1 MVPLATAFGLSVT
14 PSRYL
19 AVRAAGGAV
28 LAIAANVLR
37 QAVVATRKR
46 QALDALLEL
55 VREQGAGN
63 VTREQVGLAFGLWCF
78 ASIMF
83 SSLVW
88 A

>member
-1 MVPLATAFGLSVT
+1 MVPLATAIGMSVT

-46 QALDALLEL
+46 QAPDALLEL
-55 VREQGAGN
+55 VRNEGAGN
-63 VTREQVGLAFGLWCF
+63 VTREQVGLVVECGA
-78 ASIMF
+78 
-83 SSLVW
+83 
-88 A
+88 